1 MRKQRKVYAVLGLV
15 LSLALA
21 VSLMSCATTAQ
32 IKMLQQQVQ
41 QASQDA
47 KDAKAL
53 AAKNCNCDQQMK
65 NADAAAMRSEKA
77 ADAAEASA
85 QKASDMANKAEMIF
99 NKQMKK

>member
-1 MRKQRKVYAVLGLV
+1 MRRKRKTYAILGLI

-21 VSLMSCATTAQ
+21 VSLMSCATAQ
-32 IKMLQQQVQ
+32 QMRMLEKQVQ

-53 AAKNCNCDQQMK
+53 AKECDCAQQVEK
-65 NADAAAMRSEKA
+65 ANAAAMRAEKA
-77 ADAAEASA
+77 ADSAEASA
-85 QKASDMANKAEMIF
+85 QKAQDMANKAEMIF

>member
-1 MRKQRKVYAVLGLV
+1 MRPKRKIYAVLGLV

-21 VSLMSCATTAQ
+21 VSLMSCATTERM
-32 IKMLQQQVQ
+32 KMLEQQVQ

-53 AAKNCNCDQQMK
+53 SKECDCAQQVK
-65 NADAAAMRSEKA
+65 QADAAAVRAEKA

-85 QKASDMANKAEMIF
+85 QKAQDMANKAEAIF

>member
-1 MRKQRKVYAVLGLV
+1 MRRQRKMYAILGLV

-21 VSLMSCATTAQ
+21 VSLMSCATAQ
-32 IKMLQQQVQ
+32 QMRMLEKQVQ
-41 QASQDA
+41 QAGQDA

-53 AAKNCNCDQQMK
+53 AKDCDCAQQVERA
-65 NADAAAMRSEKA
+65 NSAAARAEKA

-85 QKASDMANKAEMIF
+85 QKAQDMANKGEMMF